1 MIDYTFIYE
10 LFILAGFIT
19 IGLIWS
25 AFVIGFIIGVCQVI
39 YRSMDDFRTSR
50 ESNLTKTYIQE
61 IQK

>member
-1 MIDYTFIYE
+1 MIDYTFIYD

-25 AFVIGFIIGVCQVI
+25 AFVIGFIVGVCQVI

-50 ESNLTKTYIQE
+50 DSKTYIQE